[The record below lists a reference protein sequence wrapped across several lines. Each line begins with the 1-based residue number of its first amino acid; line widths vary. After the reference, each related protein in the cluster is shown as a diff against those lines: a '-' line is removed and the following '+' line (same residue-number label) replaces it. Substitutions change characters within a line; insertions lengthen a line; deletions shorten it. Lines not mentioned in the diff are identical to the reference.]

1 MDQGFERLR
10 YFQSMRLHKE
20 IFGAI
25 VQTNAESIN
34 KNFENI
40 GAAVPSKYI
49 MSSSG
54 DLFSTIHWDLATLYF
69 NEKRKGT
76 VGLFHSGYV
85 GIHKVMKWQKLDS

>member
-1 MDQGFERLR
+1 MNIILHKCHYCKGSKDCFVDSRIIAQRSVDQGFERLR

-54 DLFSTIHWDLATLYF
+54 NLFSTIH
-69 NEKRKGT
+69 
-76 VGLFHSGYV
+76 
-85 GIHKVMKWQKLDS
+85 

>member
-1 MDQGFERLR
+1 MH
-10 YFQSMRLHKE
+10 LHKE

-54 DLFSTIHWDLATLYF
+54 DLFSTIH
-69 NEKRKGT
+69 
-76 VGLFHSGYV
+76 
-85 GIHKVMKWQKLDS
+85 